1 MKGLKTPKKKIA
13 GTLEM
18 CIGNN
23 LTPTEA
29 AKELNLPMATVS
41 EWLSKYW
48 FYHKYDKSEILILQS
63 NV

>member
-1 MKGLKTPKKKIA
+1 MKGLKTSKEKIA

-41 EWLSKYW
+41 EWLSTYW
-48 FYHKYDKSEILILQS
+48 FYQKFEQSEIITLTS